1 LKPRNTLSK
10 VVSGRCITESAV
22 AEKVRVHVSQQSKK
36 SVDYTDRI
44 SKKSSEK
51 EMGSGKK
58 DCNLKGKDNSH
69 ISTKHKMCPML
80 TLVTLHPLNKN

>member
-36 SVDYTDRI
+36 SVDYTDTGVADFMHAAQA
-44 SKKSSEK
+44 SWHTSSF
-51 EMGSGKK
+51 MMTV
-58 DCNLKGKDNSH
+58 DVV
-69 ISTKHKMCPML
+69 
-80 TLVTLHPLNKN
+80 LVFL